1 MLRSALSP
9 LSRRRC
15 SRQHPTV
22 AAWPTCGN
30 HALKPTATHGW
41 KLAARPADRKNCPHA
56 RTRGQR
62 SPWLTSR
69 DATTGRQIARWRK
82 SATVLR
88 DRFNPFRAAFRRA
101 APLHGTAW
109 RRRCPGLPA
118 SDDDE
123 IYSATGVVRPSITT
137 GLRSS
142 RNQLVAVRS
151 VNVVYCYCT
160 LPRFVAWRT
169 AVGVLALPLPHRG
182 RPDNLRNLLVYG
194 ATVAECDVLAG
205 KTRRASRVQLR

>member
-1 MLRSALSP
+1 M
-9 LSRRRC
+9 
-15 SRQHPTV
+15 
-22 AAWPTCGN
+22 N
-30 HALKPTATHGW
+30 ALKPTATHGW

-69 DATTGRQIARWRK
+69 DATTGRQIARGRK

-101 APLHGTAW
+101 APLHGTAR

-123 IYSATGVVRPSITT
+123 IYSATGVVRPSITA

-151 VNVVYCYCT
+151 VNIVYCYCT